1 LIRLYYFRSSLTDKL
16 HLRRGHIILIGGGAV
31 TLISFV
37 TFVYL
42 IAGNTYSIKPN
53 DRLVLR
59 QFVSNTSQG
68 VYSISFPL
76 FEGQP
81 NLKIEDSS
89 NQTIVEK
96 TIYPP
101 IVSEVF
107 AITKSGYYTL
117 ILANPSPGATLEVSI
132 LFGDQESYATEGLRI
147 FSIMLYG
154 GIITT
159 IAGIVITVLDR
170 RRISKMK
177 QFGDT
182 SDLV

>member
-1 LIRLYYFRSSLTDKL
+1 M
-16 HLRRGHIILIGGGAV
+16 
-31 TLISFV
+31 
-37 TFVYL
+37 L
-42 IAGNTYSIKPN
+42 IAGGLAVVISFAISIYLISGNAYSIKPN
-53 DRLVLR
+53 DRLILR

-81 NLKIEDSS
+81 DVKILNAA

-96 TIYPP
+96 TISPP
-101 IVSEVF
+101 VVNEVF
-107 AITKSGYYTL
+107 TITESGYYTL
-117 ILANPSPGATLEVSI
+117 ILTNPSSDATLEASI
-132 LFGDQESYATEGLRI
+132 LFGDQESYATPVQLV
-147 FSIMLYG
+147 FSFLLYA
-154 GIITT
+154 GIITV
-159 IAGIVITVLDR
+159 IVGSVITILDR